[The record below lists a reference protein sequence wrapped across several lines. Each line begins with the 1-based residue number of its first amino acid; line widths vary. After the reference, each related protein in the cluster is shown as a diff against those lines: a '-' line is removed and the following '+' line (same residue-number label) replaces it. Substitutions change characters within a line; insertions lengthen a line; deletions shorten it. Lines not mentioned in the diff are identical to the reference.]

1 MCLANLILQGG
12 LDLSNALMVN
22 NHWVSICMPKRVHY
36 ICLVNNLFT
45 FPAWCHDV
53 LVCNFLIYSG
63 FPFRLHAPVH
73 QVVSL
78 PLLPPSPLPACR
90 LPAES
95 PNKHT
100 PPSRPHTRAPP
111 APALTAEPGCAQ
123 RNLLEVELVVKLLVA
138 GVHLSDGEGREREGG
153 GSIEV
158 SGSETALL

>member
-12 LDLSNALMVN
+12 LYLSNALMVN

-78 PLLPPSPLPACR
+78 PLLPPSPLPPPFDPPLSLPPLLSVRQQRQPPILSPRLQAPTR
-90 LPAES
+90 SLLLLALPA
-95 PNKHT
+95 T
-100 PPSRPHTRAPP
+100 PLQQQQA
-111 APALTAEPGCAQ
+111 
-123 RNLLEVELVVKLLVA
+123 ELVQVA
-138 GVHLSDGEGREREGG
+138 PLASGRWAAGGDRQEGHL
-153 GSIEV
+153 
-158 SGSETALL
+158 TCLQ